1 MSATFALTR
10 EAPGR
15 LRASGRI
22 DVDNAAVALRD
33 GTRAIEGAPAS
44 IDIGALE
51 SADSVTLAVL
61 LAWAARASLTG
72 HDVGFVGMPPRLRA
86 LARLS
91 AVEGMLQAVAPE
103 GDGEPH
109 GPSPASR

>member
-22 DVDNAAVALRD
+22 DVGNAASVLR
-33 GTRAIEGAPAS
+33 EGARNIDASLAS
-44 IDIGALE
+44 IDLGALE

-61 LAWAARASLTG
+61 LAWAARAQAAGRPIDFSA
-72 HDVGFVGMPPRLRA
+72 MPPRLQA

-91 AVEGMLQAVAPE
+91 GVERMLGVAAN
-103 GDGEPH
+103 G
-109 GPSPASR
+109 